1 MSNSPTSDPRDP
13 TPLALIRRRF
23 TGLAARPVR
32 GLPPGWDG
40 MRAGRLAERLLDPQI
55 PAEQVDAVWARLIE
69 QARTRDETAVLLC
82 MGAALPMLSAI
93 ASKLCGHWAYRADT
107 EAMVL
112 VAFLDAVSGLDVS
125 RPNVAYRLRWAT
137 FHRAC
142 PPVRERKAAPTP
154 IDWVPEG
161 GPSSGDGKAVCSP
174 SGHPELLLAL
184 AVDEGVLTAA
194 DASLILDTRLHPRRL
209 KIVAAEAGIAYA
221 GLAKRRRRAELRL
234 AAWLRERIADTQAC
248 TRVEIAALDALSHTG
263 DHPDRRTARTSM
275 SNNRSAVRVL
285 PLPKPAPSPVHT
297 ERQEPRR
304 CA

>member
-1 MSNSPTSDPRDP
+1 MSNSPTSDRRDP
-13 TPLALIRRRF
+13 TPLGLIRQRF
-23 TGLAARPVR
+23 AGLAVRPVA

-40 MRAGRLAERLLDPQI
+40 MWAGRLAERLLDPQVS
-55 PAEQVDAVWARLIE
+55 AEQVDAVWTRLIE

-82 MGAALPMLSAI
+82 AGAALPMLSSITA
-93 ASKLCGHWAYRADT
+93 KLCGHWAYRADT

-125 RPNVAYRLRWAT
+125 RPNIAYRLRWAT

-154 IDWVPEG
+154 IDRLPEG
-161 GPSSGDGKAVCSP
+161 GSSGDGKAVCSP

-194 DASLILDTRLHPRRL
+194 DASLILDTRVHPRRL
-209 KIVAAEAGIAYA
+209 KTVAGEAGINYA
-221 GLAKRRRRAELRL
+221 GLAKRRRRAEHRL
-234 AAWLRERIADTQAC
+234 AAWLRERIADTEVS
-248 TRVEIAALDALSHTG
+248 TRVETAALDALTHTG
-263 DHPDRRTARTSM
+263 DHHSGRRLVRARM
-275 SNNRSAVRVL
+275 SKNGSAPRVL

-297 ERQEPRR
+297 EREEPRR